1 MSPVTLPKAL
11 INPLRILF
19 GYVILPMTDSR
30 NHKSSAEFC
39 HINQKEALFMPCL
52 ILLLS
57 ALLTSV
63 QILYCP
69 VKSVDRGACIDYN
82 TYRY

>member
-57 ALLTSV
+57 ALLISV
-63 QILYCP
+63 I
-69 VKSVDRGACIDYN
+69 SVENRDKKTLKAA
-82 TYRY
+82 

>member
-30 NHKSSAEFC
+30 NYKSSVELC

-63 QILYCP
+63 QSI
-69 VKSVDRGACIDYN
+69 VSSGKIR
-82 TYRY
+82 